1 MISSPPCGATMGRR
15 DVTEIDDELEL
26 IEGLSDL
33 VWFRLAL
40 ALVPA
45 SKALQCD
52 HSGLA
57 WVMKKILQ
65 DVKGD
70 VAAYVS
76 EYEVRRR
83 RAKDE

>member
-1 MISSPPCGATMGRR
+1 MGRR
-15 DVTEIDDELEL
+15 GVTEMDDELEL

-45 SKALQCD
+45 STALQCD

-57 WVMKKILQ
+57 WVMKKILR
-65 DVKGD
+65 DIRGD

-76 EYEVRRR
+76 GYEVRIRR
-83 RAKDE
+83 GKDD

>member
-1 MISSPPCGATMGRR
+1 MMGGRDGA
-15 DVTEIDDELEL
+15 EIDDELEL

-40 ALVPA
+40 ALAPA

-52 HSGLA
+52 HPGLTR
-57 WVMKKILQ
+57 VIKKVLMDIR
-65 DVKGD
+65 GD

-76 EYEVRRR
+76 GYEVRRKR
-83 RAKDE
+83 GKYE